1 MSSHVYKI
9 YLMMPSCV
17 PATPMETSGA
27 KILDNDINDYVHRYS
42 DRIIGLGEMMN
53 YGGVLSDDEEVLSKL
68 LVVGYRPK
76 DGHAPLLSAK
86 SLNAYIVAGLGSD
99 HECSKLDE
107 ALEKLRKGMTQEKNL
122 QALVPLRLCRNH
134 RLL

>member
-1 MSSHVYKI
+1 
-9 YLMMPSCV
+9 
-17 PATPMETSGA
+17 METSGA

-76 DGHAPLLSAK
+76 D
-86 SLNAYIVAGLGSD
+86 
-99 HECSKLDE
+99 
-107 ALEKLRKGMTQEKNL
+107 
-122 QALVPLRLCRNH
+122 
-134 RLL
+134 